1 MAGTNDIKIKGFDL
15 SNNSG
20 NTSGL
25 THFANRADKGDKG
38 DNKIQVE
45 DAKAAGNTGDLKVLT
60 DFAQRGKV
68 GESDRQQI
76 TGSKPLQTAA

>member
-1 MAGTNDIKIKGFDL
+1 MAGTGTNDIKIKGFDV

-25 THFANRADKGDKG
+25 THFANRAAEGDKG
-38 DNKIQVE
+38 DNKIEVE
-45 DAKAAGNTGDLKVLT
+45 DAKGQGNTGNLKVLT

-68 GESDRQQI
+68 GQSDRQELV
-76 TGSKPLQTAA
+76 KPQA

>member
-15 SNNSG
+15 SNNKG

-25 THFANRADKGDKG
+25 THFANRAAEGDKG
-38 DNKIQVE
+38 DNKIEVE
-45 DAKAAGNTGDLKVLT
+45 DAKGQGNTGNLKVLT

-68 GESDRQQI
+68 GQSDRQELL
-76 TGSKPLQTAA
+76 KPQA

>member
-1 MAGTNDIKIKGFDL
+1 MAGTGTNDIKIKGFDV

-38 DNKIQVE
+38 DNKIEVE
-45 DAKAAGNTGDLKVLT
+45 GAKAQDNKGNLKVLT
-60 DFAQRGKV
+60 DFAQRGEV
-68 GESDRQQI
+68 GRSDRQELL
-76 TGSKPLQTAA
+76 KPQA

>member
-25 THFANRADKGDKG
+25 THFANRADGGDKG
-38 DNKIQVE
+38 DNKIEVE
-45 DAKAAGNTGDLKVLT
+45 DAKAQGNTGNLKALT
-60 DFAQRGKV
+60 DFAQRGNV
-68 GESDRQQI
+68 ANSDRQEI
-76 TGSKPLQTAA
+76 LKPQA